1 MSTTNTAPTT
11 TQVVQAAPT
20 VAAPTT
26 PVPPGVSQAA
36 IFAREHAKNAAKG
49 MLDALDEIGKNS
61 VKITKIALGV
71 SMPHQVSFLL
81 GLVLPYMHWSSPVE
95 ILHAAGM
102 LMLVLGAPVIAD
114 LLIVNCIK
122 VVGQPAAEKGSKK
135 AAIWIMLLPVIA
147 SSGVNGLAPAPHW
160 VVRVLAVFVVAAIP
174 MSEILRFLVRPDF
187 AQIEKMEISIEDKL
201 TRKIEDVIAPE
212 PTAVQVVDHRQLN
225 KQRMLAA
232 ERARELAR
240 QNPAM
245 SAAALARAAGCGSGA
260 AKKALARAKEQQVD
274 LEVVEV

>member
-20 VAAPTT
+20 GAAPTT

-95 ILHAAGM
+95 ILHAVGM

-212 PTAVQVVDHRQLN
+212 PAAPVVDHRQLN

-245 SAAALARAAGCGSGA
+245 SAAALARAAGCGNGA